1 MLFKLPPTPKQ
12 QEKLRGVNL
21 FNNNLV
27 IPEDWQ
33 SFARLS
39 DINSEGRIQKFEPYH
54 YQLEIEK
61 LSRNHSI
68 VAIKGR
74 QLGITETFCSIMLHR
89 ACLNPGYNALIFSK
103 TQVDSSLLALRCK
116 RACESIGLKLE
127 TDNLRDLIIKGG
139 GRLRFL
145 NSKPESSRS
154 AESVTD
160 ILYDECAFVDELQ
173 AIRDAA
179 TPTQSMLGDKAHE
192 YFVSTPNGVS
202 GLYYELASTGNNEEL
217 TNICDRVVEEK
228 LGFHHFIDNQGFAKV
243 FCHFEAHP
251 IYSQNPNFLQDLH
264 TKKLIPWETIN
275 REHNLSFTEAEEQFF
290 TTISLEA
297 CWLEGIE
304 EERQQEGFVYVC
316 GLDTQD
322 GGGDFCSLQ
331 IWKIKNR
338 HFHKVT
344 GYRANR
350 GTFDGHLERILL
362 LLDKFPNCLLGVEK
376 NSSGNIYHQQIKNRR
391 SNLTTELITVNE
403 NKGAMVSRIK
413 AMIESGKLHWA
424 KNDPL
429 QKDLE
434 NFRKVG
440 LQYRAAIGKTDDE
453 VSATAVMLQA
463 ANNHSLLGGF

>member
-1 MLFKLPPTPKQ
+1 MFRVALSPKHESQ
-12 QEKLRGVNL
+12 LRGVNENKNCL
-21 FNNNLV
+21 T
-27 IPEDWQ
+27 IPEHWED
-33 SFARLS
+33 FARLC
-39 DINSEGRIQKFEPYH
+39 DINSEGLIQKFNPYP

-103 TQVDSSLLALRCK
+103 TQIDSSLLALRCK
-116 RACESIGLKLE
+116 RACESVGIKLE
-127 TDNLRDLIIKGG
+127 TDNLRDLIIRSG

-160 ILYDECAFVDELQ
+160 ILYDEYAFVDELQ

-179 TPTQSMLGDKAHE
+179 TPTQSMLGNKAHE
-192 YFVSTPNGVS
+192 YIVSTPNGVS
-202 GLYYELASTGNNEEL
+202 GLYYELASTGNPEEL
-217 TNICDRVVEEK
+217 TEICQRVVEDK
-228 LGFHHFIDNQGFAKV
+228 LGFYHFIDNQGFAKI
-243 FCHFEAHP
+243 FCHYQAHP
-251 IYSQNPNFLQDLH
+251 IYSKNPNFLQALH

-275 REHNLSFTEAEEQFF
+275 REHNLSFTEAEEQYFSS
-290 TTISLEA
+290 ISLEA
-297 CWLEGIE
+297 SWLDNIE
-304 EERQQEGFVYVC
+304 EERQQDGYVYVC

-331 IWKIKNR
+331 IWKITKNR
-338 HFHKVT
+338 NFHKVA

-362 LLDKFPNCLLGVEK
+362 LLDKFPNSLLGVEK

-391 SNLTTELITVNE
+391 SNLTTELINLNGE

-413 AMIESGKLHWA
+413 AMIESGKLHWI

-434 NFRKVG
+434 TFRKVG
-440 LQYRAAIGKTDDE
+440 LQYRAAIGKTDDDMSDLSE
-453 VSATAVMLQA
+453 KQSA
-463 ANNHSLLGGF
+463 N